1 MNAQFSTPYSPL
13 PIFLFRPTDFNS
25 LLLYYKVKKC
35 KVIKSFVKEVDIIT
49 LGQNSQVVTP
59 LCIGTW
65 AWGDKLFWNYGKD
78 YGQDELQAAFNA
90 AIEAGVTFFDTAE
103 VYGFGVSEEL
113 LAQFLQKT
121 EQKVQIATKYGPFP
135 WRLTK
140 ESVADALTESLKR
153 LQVQKVALY
162 QVHWPFT
169 FLMSQETLMN
179 ALADEVERGRIEAVG
194 VSNYSA
200 QQMREAHQ
208 ILARR
213 GVPLAVNQVRYS
225 LLTRQIESNGILDTA
240 RELGVTIL
248 AYSPLAQG
256 LLTGKYTADSS
267 KTPTGARKLDP
278 RFSKDGLRKIEPVI
292 SLLRQFGERYGRTPA
307 QVALNWL
314 IAQGNVIP
322 IAGAKTA
329 QQVQDNAGAL
339 GWRLTDDEVAQL
351 EKVSRPYKS

>member
-1 MNAQFSTPYSPL
+1 MES
-13 PIFLFRPTDFNS
+13 
-25 LLLYYKVKKC
+25 
-35 KVIKSFVKEVDIIT
+35 IT
-49 LGQNSQVVTP
+49 LGQNGPIVTP

-65 AWGDKLFWNYGKD
+65 AWGDRLFWNYGKE
-78 YGQDELQAAFNA
+78 YGLEELQAAFNA
-90 AIEAGVTFFDTAE
+90 SLEAGITFFDTAE

-113 LAQFLQKT
+113 IAQFMQKKD
-121 EQKVQIATKYGPFP
+121 QKVQIATKYGPFP
-135 WRLTK
+135 WRITGQ
-140 ESVADALTESLKR
+140 SVADALTESLKR

-162 QVHWPFT
+162 QVHWPFA

-179 ALADEVERGRIEAVG
+179 ALADEVERGRIAAVG

-200 QQMREAHQ
+200 SQMREAHQ

-225 LLTRQIESNGILDTA
+225 LLTRQIESNGIFNIA

-256 LLTGKYTADSS
+256 LLTGKYSVIGST
-267 KTPTGARKLDP
+267 TPSGARKLDS
-278 RFSKDGLRKIEPVI
+278 RFSKEGLQKIEPVI
-292 SLLRQFGERYGRTPA
+292 SLLCQFGEKYNRTPA
-307 QVALNWL
+307 QVSLNWL

-329 QQVQDNAGAL
+329 QHVRDNAGAL
-339 GWRLTDDEVAQL
+339 GWRLSDDEITQL
-351 EKVSRPYKS
+351 EEISRPWLN